1 MSDTDWPA
9 GKTFGELTPAQQR
22 AAVTRAARQLQSEL
36 QANAGAIGAA
46 IDAAEAPRVWKLCTV
61 MPGPAADAELA
72 AGTEASVKAAAQTM
86 INEAPDVTREM
97 ILRCDLYLTD
107 PDGTNYGQDA
117 GDGTFV
123 PGEDIRWIAVDSE
136 GNVAEAPE
144 APRLADTLALRISE
158 MYAQMIDMGAEPHS
172 DYMLTVAAFAL
183 QLAQDLA
190 LSGAERETFLA
201 RAYDDTP
208 HPLGTEY
215 GNPDE
220 PPGAPWVVYPGQPG
234 HSGHSVRPDKARTAW
249 DDMPKTGGF
258 SAGRD

>member
-46 IDAAEAPRVWKLCTV
+46 ID
-61 MPGPAADAELA
+61 
-72 AGTEASVKAAAQTM
+72 
-86 INEAPDVTREM
+86 
-97 ILRCDLYLTD
+97 
-107 PDGTNYGQDA
+107 
-117 GDGTFV
+117 
-123 PGEDIRWIAVDSE
+123 
-136 GNVAEAPE
+136 VAEAAE